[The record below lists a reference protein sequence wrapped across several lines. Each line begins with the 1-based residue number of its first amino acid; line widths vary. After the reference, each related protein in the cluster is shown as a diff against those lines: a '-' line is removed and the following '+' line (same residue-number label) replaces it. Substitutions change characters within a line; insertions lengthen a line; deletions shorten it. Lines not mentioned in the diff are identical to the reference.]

1 MSKNIQNVRI
11 GFKGSKLVL
20 AIDLAELESASLT
33 STGKSYLVAS
43 THGWQKLTS
52 EQFQG
57 VSFTLNVVAT
67 PEGIQNIVKA
77 TGCKP
82 PVGFQPEQAKKES
95 ASKKATK
102 KGSKATKQESAPAP
116 AQSAIDPNMLAQAIA
131 QAMAQLMSKS
141 A

>member
-1 MSKNIQNVRI
+1 MSKNIENIRV
-11 GFKGSKLVL
+11 GFKGSKLIL
-20 AIDLAELESASLT
+20 AVDLAQLETASLS
-33 STGKSYLVAS
+33 STGKSYLVATS
-43 THGWQKLTS
+43 HGWSKLTS
-52 EQFQG
+52 PEFQG
-57 VSFTLNVVAT
+57 VSFQLNVVAT

-82 PVGFQPEQAKKES
+82 PIGFKPEQAKKES
-95 ASKKATK
+95 APK
-102 KGSKATKQESAPAP
+102 KATKQESKKETTPAP